1 MARAKSPSTG
11 IGIAHRRGRLVLIIA
26 VAVTALVIGIAAFSV
41 GRLST
46 LSTAP
51 PSGTGAEAGFAR
63 DMQVHHNQG
72 VELAMIVRDRT
83 DDPAVRLL
91 AYDIALT
98 QAQQSGQLFGWLTQ
112 WELPQAGREPTMT
125 WMTRPGRSGD
135 EHLHSP
141 LPDGAPNMPG
151 LVSAAQI
158 SELSAA
164 SGVEAER
171 LFLTLMIAH
180 HRGAVEMADG
190 LLDRSDNT
198 SARAFAQAVV
208 TSQNSEIQLMTGM
221 LAERS

>member
-1 MARAKSPSTG
+1 MARAKSPSTE
-11 IGIAHRRGRLVLIIA
+11 IGSADRRGRIALILA
-26 VAVTALVIGIAAFSV
+26 VAVTALIVGGSAFAA

-46 LSTAP
+46 LATASPSST
-51 PSGTGAEAGFAR
+51 SAEAGFAR

-83 DDPAVRLL
+83 DNPAVRLL
-91 AYDIALT
+91 GYDIATT

-112 WELPQAGREPTMT
+112 WGLPQAGREPSMT

-135 EHLHSP
+135 EHPHSP
-141 LPDGAPNMPG
+141 APDGAPNMPG
-151 LVSAAQI
+151 LVTAAQI

-171 LFLTLMIAH
+171 IFLTLMTAH
-180 HRGAVEMADG
+180 HRGAVEMAEA

-208 TSQNSEIQLMTGM
+208 TSQSSEIQLMTDM